1 MGERLE
7 LILRIPLAIVY
18 GIILAVWGFVAGL
31 VVVIHWLYTLILGK
45 RHLGMA
51 KFTNRYVTYS
61 LLVARYLYLITNDRP
76 WPIGKKGPE
85 EVLPVDI
92 R

>member
-7 LILRIPLAIVY
+7 LIIRIPLAIIY
-18 GIILAVWGFVAGL
+18 GIILGIWGL
-31 VVVIHWLYTLILGK
+31 VVGIVAIVHWFYTLIRGK

-51 KFTNRYVTYS
+51 KFTNRYITYS
-61 LLVARYLYLITNDRP
+61 LLVSRYLYLITNERP